1 MTKKVFLSL
10 ASLAAVAV
18 LISMSPDITRY
29 IKMERM

>member
-10 ASLAAVAV
+10 ASLATVAV
-18 LISMSPDITRY
+18 LISMSPDIKRY